1 MEGLIVKRDIHR
13 FGGARRRVEES
24 EAGKQDGSGNAERK
38 GARGIGPDGGG
49 REKAARP
56 YAFM

>member
-1 MEGLIVKRDIHR
+1 MKRDIHR